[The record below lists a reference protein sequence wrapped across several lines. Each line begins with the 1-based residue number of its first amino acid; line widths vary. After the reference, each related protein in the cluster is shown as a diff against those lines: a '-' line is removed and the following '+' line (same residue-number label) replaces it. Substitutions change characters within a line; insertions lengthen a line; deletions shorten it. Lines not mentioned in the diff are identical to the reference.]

1 MKPLITFSIL
11 LFLSLSAQS
20 QTLSAYKIYN
30 TKGVE
35 VSFNELI
42 IKSLSAEIVFF
53 GELHNNPIAHWLQ
66 LEMIKAFRAQTL
78 RHITVGAE
86 MFESDNQLIIDEYLR
101 GIIPEKNFEEE
112 AKLWSNYKTDY
123 KPIVLFA
130 KDNGIP
136 IIATNTPRR
145 YASMVSRGGFEA
157 LDSLSDE
164 AKMLIAPLPFPYD
177 PELPGYKAMTKM
189 PTMHLTKISPENLT
203 KAQALKDATMAHF
216 TLKYLKDRGL
226 FVHLNGSYHTQNKEG
241 LYWYIMQQ
249 LNNIEMVSIS
259 TISVSNVDLV
269 NLDDLQTADFTI
281 CIDEDMTNTH

>member
-259 TISVSNVDLV
+259 TISVPNVDSV
-269 NLDDLQTADFTI
+269 GLDDLQTADYTI
-281 CIDEDMTNTH
+281 CVDEDMTNTY